1 MLDAI
6 CIGAVVQY
14 RIMQVLQGWLAGA
27 YLVCRIVRLSSVKIL
42 DTVCCLWVDSSAHS
56 QVACQDLHAHTVSS
70 DATATAG
77 LVVDASNGF
86 KWPEDVT
93 FITAMLSTIL
103 GDTAN
108 IQIVT
113 LLPEASTL
121 PSGPWT
127 VDTPPRM
134 TR

>member
-1 MLDAI
+1 
-6 CIGAVVQY
+6 
-14 RIMQVLQGWLAGA
+14 
-27 YLVCRIVRLSSVKIL
+27 
-42 DTVCCLWVDSSAHS
+42 VDH
-56 QVACQDLHAHTVSS
+56 QDLQAHTVSS
-70 DATATAG
+70 DTAAIAG

-108 IQIVT
+108 IQIVI
-113 LLPEASTL
+113 LLPEACTL

-134 TR
+134 TG

>member
-1 MLDAI
+1 M
-6 CIGAVVQY
+6 
-14 RIMQVLQGWLAGA
+14 
-27 YLVCRIVRLSSVKIL
+27 
-42 DTVCCLWVDSSAHS
+42 
-56 QVACQDLHAHTVSS
+56 HAQKVSS
-70 DATATAG
+70 DATANAG

-93 FITAMLSTIL
+93 FITALLSTIL

-108 IQIVT
+108 VQIVM

-127 VDTPPRM
+127 LDTPPRM